1 MSAKPFAVLKNVYS
15 NSKIPLSDSSIISVL
30 HVLNLVWLESYLC
43 DVELNHEDSFCVL
56 SYRIVVTPC

>member
-15 NSKIPLSDSSIISVL
+15 NSKITLSDSSIISVL

-43 DVELNHEDSFCVL
+43 DAAINDIYCS
-56 SYRIVVTPC
+56 